1 MVPPGHKLRFGPIDM
16 SAWQTQRRNEPTGA
30 VLEGFAVS
38 PGRVSASASV
48 IHSPADFSRMEPGT
62 ILVCPTT
69 TPAWTPLFS
78 QASGLVT
85 DVGGVLAHGSIVA
98 REYDIPAV
106 LGTGVATQRL
116 RSGQRI
122 RVDGDAG
129 TVTLLDATSED
140 GIRRSVTEPPLKPS
154 TPSKARTAAY
164 VALVVGAVIGVAAWW
179 RNRRQG

>member
-1 MVPPGHKLRFGPIDM
+1 M
-16 SAWQTQRRNEPTGA
+16 
-30 VLEGFAVS
+30 
-38 PGRVSASASV
+38 SASV
-48 IHSPADFSRMEPGT
+48 IHSPSDFSRMEPGT

-106 LGTGVATQRL
+106 LGTGVATQRI

-122 RVDGDAG
+122 RVDGDVG
-129 TVTLLDATSED
+129 MVTLLDATGKD
-140 GIRRSVTEPPLKPS
+140 RTRRLVEEPTLKTS
-154 TPSKARTAAY
+154 TSSNTRTAAF
-164 VALVVGAVIGVAAWW
+164 VAVVAGAMVGIAVWW
-179 RNRRQG
+179 RDRGQG

>member
-1 MVPPGHKLRFGPIDM
+1 M

-69 TPAWTPLFS
+69 TPAWTPLFT

-106 LGTGVATQRL
+106 LGTGVATQRI
-116 RSGQRI
+116 RSGQMI
-122 RVDGDAG
+122 RVDGYAG
-129 TVTLLDATSED
+129 TVTLLDVTGEE
-140 GIRRSVTEPPLKPS
+140 GTRRSLAEPPSKAS
-154 TPSKARTAAY
+154 TTSHARTAAF
-164 VALVVGAVIGVAAWW
+164 VALVAGAMVGIAVWW
-179 RNRRQG
+179 RTRSQH